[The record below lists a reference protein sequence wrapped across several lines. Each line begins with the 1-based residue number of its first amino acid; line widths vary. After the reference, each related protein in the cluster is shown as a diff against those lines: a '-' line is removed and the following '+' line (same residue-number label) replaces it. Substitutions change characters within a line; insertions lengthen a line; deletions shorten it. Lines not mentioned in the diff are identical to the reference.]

1 MRMASGKKY
10 YLVDADMLPE
20 IFLKVMEVK
29 ELLETGES
37 RTVADAVSKVGIS
50 RSAFYKYRDAI
61 SNFRDMKQG
70 RIITFHVMLRDRSG
84 LLSALLAIFAESGAN
99 ILTINQSI
107 PANGAALVVI
117 SADVDGAESG
127 TEEMLQRIR
136 ETAGVIKAEILAG

>member
-1 MRMASGKKY
+1 MATGKTY
-10 YLVDADMLPE
+10 YLMDAEMLPE

-29 ELLETGES
+29 ELMETGEC
-37 RTVADAVSKVGIS
+37 RTVADAVARVGIS

-84 LLSALLAIFAESGAN
+84 ILSALLAIFAESGAN

-117 SADVDGAESG
+117 SADVDGSASD
-127 TEEMLQRIR
+127 TEDLLQRIR
-136 ETAGVIKAEILAG
+136 EISGVIKAEILAG

>member
-1 MRMASGKKY
+1 MATGKTY
-10 YLVDADMLPE
+10 YLVDAEMLPE
-20 IFLKVMEVK
+20 IFLRVMEVK
-29 ELLETGES
+29 ELMETGEC
-37 RTVADAVSKVGIS
+37 RTVADAVAKVGIS

-61 SNFRDMKQG
+61 SNFRNMKQG

-117 SADVDGAESG
+117 SADVEGAASD
-127 TEEMLQRIR
+127 TEDLLQRIR
-136 ETAGVIKAEILAG
+136 EVPGVIKAEVLAG

>member
-1 MRMASGKKY
+1 MATGKKY
-10 YLVDADMLPE
+10 YLVDAEMLPE

-29 ELLETGES
+29 ELMETGEC
-37 RTVADAVSKVGIS
+37 RTVADAVARVGIS

-84 LLSALLAIFAESGAN
+84 ILSALLAIFAESGAN

-117 SADVDGAESG
+117 SADVEGSASD
-127 TEEMLQRIR
+127 TEDLLQRIR
-136 ETAGVIKAEILAG
+136 EISGVIKAEILAG